1 MTITLKSA
9 SPNRQSTFLIMEDRY
24 LARRAMARA
33 LRSAGHLVTEA
44 EDGDTAHGV
53 ALSNRHDA
61 IVLDLALPG
70 KSGLE
75 ILRWLREVSR
85 VPVLFVSQADSVE
98 TRLEVLQAGA
108 DDFLVKPVDLRELQL
123 RLENR
128 QHGHG
133 NAEHGRRAE

>member
-1 MTITLKSA
+1 M
-9 SPNRQSTFLIMEDRY
+9 
-24 LARRAMARA
+24 
-33 LRSAGHLVTEA
+33 
-44 EDGDTAHGV
+44 GDTALGV

-75 ILRWLREVSR
+75 ILRRLRAVSR

-128 QHGHG
+128 QHSHG